1 MIEDLTDIL
10 REQAREQGRLIL
22 GVAPWAEIEHRLTLL
37 LVEPPAVPWAG
48 VSATAVLW
56 LITDGAAAR
65 TLPDGQREP
74 LLGDGVLRL
83 PAHATGG
90 AAGAAGAGAIDFTAF
105 TLERIE
111 GALAGVGR
119 RSLELRWSMRRAEP
133 LHDPLRRHDQLAAAA
148 ARIPEDSFDR
158 IMRPLYLQAYESLRM
173 LEAVLAA
180 GQYDNATVAA
190 GEAAGALTRIACV
203 LEEGIHPP
211 ARWLLPAARETDL
224 GGRITS
230 WLDDLPA
237 AASGDEAAARR
248 VRDGCDAV
256 LRAATSALHPRFGS
270 ADWLLSPEASTLWRA
285 R

>member
-1 MIEDLTDIL
+1 MTEYLTDAL
-10 REQAREQGRLIL
+10 RERAREQGRSIL
-22 GVAPWAEIEHRLTLL
+22 SVAPWAEIEHRLTLL

-48 VSATAVLW
+48 AAAGAALW

-74 LLGDGVLRL
+74 LLRDGVLL
-83 PAHATGG
+83 PQAHATGG
-90 AAGAAGAGAIDFTAF
+90 AEGAAAIDLTAF

-111 GALAGVGR
+111 GALEGVGR
-119 RSLELRWSMRRAEP
+119 RSLELRWSVRRAEP

-148 ARIPEDSFDR
+148 ARIPDDALER
-158 IMRPLYLQAYESLRM
+158 IVRPLYLQAHESLRT

-180 GQYDNATVAA
+180 GRYDDATVAA

-211 ARWLLPAARETDL
+211 ARWLLPAARETGL
-224 GGRITS
+224 GGRIAP

-237 AASGDEAAARR
+237 AAGGDEAAVRR

-256 LRAATSALHPRFGS
+256 LRAVTAALHPRFGG
-270 ADWLLSPEASTLWRA
+270 ADWLLSPDASALRRA